1 MKIFKSRPIVGVLL
15 LAVSATAFGVMY
27 LRQPKFGALPQGDRL
42 ALIEH
47 SPNYRDGEF
56 RNLIETPMRT
66 GDGGLIANVLSMLA
80 DDNPNL
86 RPAVPL
92 PSRRVD
98 LKALPV
104 DEDVL
109 V

>member
-47 SPNYRDGEF
+47 SPNYRDG
-56 RNLIETPMRT
+56 
-66 GDGGLIANVLSMLA
+66 
-80 DDNPNL
+80 
-86 RPAVPL
+86 AVSYTHLTL
-92 PSRRVD
+92 PTI
-98 LKALPV
+98 L
-104 DEDVL
+104 L